1 MKHFYILQMK
11 DINKNSKMKVISRT
25 ERGMKNSIYNLLF
38 ASLILSGCASSQAKM
53 DDGDNTLLQIPQDTQ
68 ALAPADSVQSVD
80 FQDIN
85 LSDRE
90 RLHVLTDRAEI
101 EKDTDNYVRT
111 GQADVISRPDG
122 TFLFPYG
129 LAQVTLRTK
138 KMMYSKIILQEGE
151 KITSAAAAD
160 TVRWEVQPS
169 YIGDA
174 NDYTPVVLIKPFFG
188 GLQTNVSII
197 TNKRDYDIYVR
208 SVDTGDFMERIGY
221 YYPQDK
227 ADIVNTGMSIFKD
240 ADAQATAP
248 KINVEN
254 IQHNYKVDGDKRL
267 PWYPLAV
274 FDDSQKV
281 YIKMPPKVSRSELPA
296 FMAVDEAGQINVV
309 NYRYFRPY
317 FIVDTIFE
325 NGLLVLG
332 TDKYRKIIKIKR
344 TAR

>member
-1 MKHFYILQMK
+1 MEM
-11 DINKNSKMKVISRT
+11 
-25 ERGMKNSIYNLLF
+25 GMKNSIYGLIF
-38 ASLILSGCASSQAKM
+38 TSLILSGCAASQAKL
-53 DDGDNTLLQIPQDTQ
+53 DDSDTSLIQIPQDAQTQ
-68 ALAPADSVQSVD
+68 APVDSVQNID

-85 LSDRE
+85 LSDKE

-101 EKDTDNYVRT
+101 EKNTDNYVRT
-111 GQADVISRPDG
+111 GQADIITRPDG

-129 LAQVTLRTK
+129 LAQVTLTTK

-188 GLQTNVSII
+188 GLQTNLSII
-197 TNKRDYDIYVR
+197 TNKRDYDIYVQ

-221 YYPQDK
+221 YYPQDR
-227 ADIVNTGMSIFKD
+227 ADIVNTGMSIFNDTD
-240 ADAQATAP
+240 ANTGAP
-248 KINVEN
+248 KINIEN
-254 IQHNYKVDGDKRL
+254 IRHDYKAIGDKRL
-267 PWYPLAV
+267 PWYPLDV
-274 FDDSQKV
+274 FEDGQKV
-281 YIKMPPKVSRSELPA
+281 YIKMSPKVSRSELPA

-309 NYRYFRPY
+309 NYRYYRPY
-317 FIVDTIFE
+317 FVVDAIFD

-332 TDKYRKIIKIKR
+332 TDKYRKIIRIIR